1 MAHGILFFGGKF
13 RKRAVAHIEKRVIP
27 ETAVAALFITYYSVT
42 FAADGKMP
50 AVRKNTAHRRNER
63 CSTLFGRNVPELFK
77 KLSVVFIVIAVLST
91 QLVCG
96 LLLNTLFISIL
107 YTKAFTALL
116 ATRAIQFVVMS
127 VVEIIFA
134 ELALDRAKLLQK
146 VKLA

>member
-1 MAHGILFFGGKF
+1 MPTGAYFPGFTVTAAITGLVFG
-13 RKRAVAHIEKRVIP
+13 
-27 ETAVAALFITYYSVT
+27 LLLY
-42 FAADGKMP
+42 
-50 AVRKNTAHRRNER
+50 
-63 CSTLFGRNVPELFK
+63 K
-77 KLSVVFIVIAVLST
+77 KINFPRIVIAVLST

-116 ATRAIQFVVMS
+116 TTRAIQFVVMS